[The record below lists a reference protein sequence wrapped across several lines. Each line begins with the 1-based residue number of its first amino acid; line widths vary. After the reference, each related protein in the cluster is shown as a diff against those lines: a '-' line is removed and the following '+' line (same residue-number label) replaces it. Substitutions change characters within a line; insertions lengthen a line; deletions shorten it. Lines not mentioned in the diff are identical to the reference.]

1 MDTVTGDFKARRSM
15 VAMRKSIFGHCA
27 GKVYSRFVLERQP
40 SRVHYVPPSV
50 LSKSER
56 KIIVTGGFLDGKY
69 SDRVES
75 YDVDGGYWEVLV
87 GPRPLQS
94 SYFNAISHPNRATE
108 PFTLLEPRMDHSC
121 IVATSS
127 TTARN
132 GSFVVVSG
140 GGNELGILNTTETRD
155 PKTYQWTKAKPETGK

>member
-1 MDTVTGDFKARRSM
+1 MGTVR
-15 VAMRKSIFGHCA
+15 V
-27 GKVYSRFVLERQP
+27 RFIIGLCWKGNQDEY
-40 SRVHYVPPSV
+40 YVPSSV

-87 GPRPLQS
+87 GPQPVQDS
-94 SYFNAISHPNRATE
+94 FCNAISHPNRATE

-127 TTARN
+127 TPARN

-155 PKTYQWTKAKPETGK
+155 PDTYQWTKAKPDTGESLSHELRCGLGLS